1 MRQVKV
7 LGPGCRKCEELLKQ
21 TRAAID
27 ELGLDCDIEK
37 VTDIMAITSCGVM
50 MTPAIV
56 VDGEVKA
63 SGRVPSLDELK
74 RMLS

>member
-7 LGPGCRKCEELLKQ
+7 LGPGCAKCEELLKQ
-21 TRAAID
+21 TRAAVD
-27 ELGLDCDIEK
+27 EMGLDCDIEK
-37 VTDIMAITSCGVM
+37 VTDIMAITSYGVM

-63 SGRVPSLDELK
+63 SGRVPSMDELK